1 MDELIQQD
9 HLMEDEFI
17 EQQINQE
24 EYQGSSDSDH
34 EQEQYHEGNDA
45 DGYDADDDA
54 NQEELQQNC
63 RPTREMTVEQ
73 KRAIVEEIMLH
84 MEGDSLPR
92 GFLANLAR
100 KYSVHKSTTT
110 RWFQVIKHSLAQGIV
125 VDVNTKKLGRTGRKA
140 KQYTDEFMTSVPLY
154 KRTTERGYA
163 GALKIPKTALHRLR
177 QQGRLRTHTST
188 NHRAL
193 TEKHKV
199 ARLKWVLSLIN
210 HVPAI
215 GDPTFSDMQ
224 QWIHLDEKWFYINP
238 ETRTFTYFQQKMIH
252 TRLNNQGGLF
262 PFVKYERAKKK
273 SKNRDAGTLE
283 TKAIQS
289 VTKECIREMLLT
301 HVIPTIYEKWP
312 QQLPKDIIIQWDN
325 ARPHQVPK
333 DEEFQA
339 ACHAHGF
346 NIQFIFQ
353 PSQSPETNVL
363 DLGLFSVIQS
373 LQYQSFPRN
382 LDDLIK
388 EVARAFQEFDPI
400 LNKYTWITLQSCLIK
415 ILEKQ
420 GGNNFSP
427 PHTKKRSLDSQGL
440 LPQLLEVDRDLIGQV
455 VHFLDTVTIT
465 GDDEG
470 NMEVDAD

>member
-1 MDELIQQD
+1 MAEFIHELMDELMQQD
-9 HLMEDEFI
+9 QLMEDEFI
-17 EQQINQE
+17 EQQFNQE

-34 EQEQYHEGNDA
+34 EQDQHHEGNDA
-45 DGYDADDDA
+45 DG
-54 NQEELQQNC
+54 
-63 RPTREMTVEQ
+63 TR
-73 KRAIVEEIMLH
+73 
-84 MEGDSLPR
+84 
-92 GFLANLAR
+92 R
-100 KYSVHKSTTT
+100 KE
-110 RWFQVIKHSLAQGIV
+110 
-125 VDVNTKKLGRTGRKA
+125 
-140 KQYTDEFMTSVPLY
+140 KQYTNEFLTSVPLY

-188 NHRAL
+188 NHPTL

-199 ARLKWVLSLIN
+199 SRLKWVLSLLN
-210 HVPAI
+210 HVPTV

-224 QWIHLDEKWFYINP
+224 QWIHLDEKLFYINP
-238 ETRTFTYFQQKMIH
+238 KTRTFYLLPTEDDPYRAQQSRKFTIKAIFMGMIGKPLFDAENNMIH
-252 TRLNNQGGLF
+252 DGKYDLF

-333 DEEFQA
+333 DEEFEA

-353 PSQSPETNVL
+353 PTQSPETNVS

-388 EVARAFQEFDPI
+388 EVARAFQEYDHI

-427 PHTKKRSLDSQGL
+427 PHMKKRSLDSQGL

-455 VHFLDTVTIT
+455 VHYLDIVTIT

-470 NMEVDAD
+470 HMEVDAD